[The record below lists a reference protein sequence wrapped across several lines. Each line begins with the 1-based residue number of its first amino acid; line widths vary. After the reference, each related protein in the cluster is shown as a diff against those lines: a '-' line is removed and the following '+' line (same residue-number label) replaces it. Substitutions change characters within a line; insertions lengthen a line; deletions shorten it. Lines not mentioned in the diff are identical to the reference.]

1 MKLQIEKP
9 VYGGAGLAHQIEGDD
24 AGRAVFVPFTLPGE
38 IVEAR
43 LLEQKN
49 EQKNGFGEA
58 SLIQVLTAS
67 KDRVQP
73 RCAHFGQCGGCQYQH
88 ATYSSQL
95 QMKSAILL
103 ETLERAGLSTLPAI
117 QIHAGEPWDYRNR
130 TRLRISELEETVRAG
145 YNRRGSNEFLPIHEC
160 PILSPLLWRTT
171 ETLLQLAA
179 KDSVAARW
187 LRATAEVDIF
197 TTGDEAKLQIT
208 FFIRKKQTGFDVLCE
223 QIRELIPELTGAGA
237 SLLTNGVTQRRSQS
251 PRPLE
256 SWGADGLAYRVTGE
270 DYWVSRGGFF
280 QVNRFLVEELVRIV
294 TAERKG
300 LLVWDL
306 YAGVG
311 LFSRALTR
319 SFQKVVAVEADA
331 YDLTNSFK
339 GSGRNAVEATTVEF
353 LRSAVVQRERPQL
366 IVMDPPRAGV
376 GAEVCALLTR
386 LAVPEI
392 VYVSCDPVT
401 LARDLKSLKAAGY
414 AIAELHMVDMFPQT
428 FHLETVVVLRMES

>member
-1 MKLQIEKP
+1 
-9 VYGGAGLAHQIEGDD
+9 
-24 AGRAVFVPFTLPGE
+24 
-38 IVEAR
+38 VE
-43 LLEQKN
+43 
-49 EQKNGFGEA
+49 
-58 SLIQVLTAS
+58 
-67 KDRVQP
+67 
-73 RCAHFGQCGGCQYQH
+73 
-88 ATYSSQL
+88 
-95 QMKSAILL
+95 
-103 ETLERAGLSTLPAI
+103 
-117 QIHAGEPWDYRNR
+117 
-130 TRLRISELEETVRAG
+130 
-145 YNRRGSNEFLPIHEC
+145 
-160 PILSPLLWRTT
+160 
-171 ETLLQLAA
+171 
-179 KDSVAARW
+179 
-187 LRATAEVDIF
+187 IF

-237 SLLTNGVTQRRSQS
+237 SLLTNAVTQRRSQS

-256 SWGADGLAYRVTGE
+256 SWGANGLAYHATGE

-300 LLVWDL
+300 LLAWDL

-331 YDLTNSFK
+331 SDLSKSFK

-353 LRSAVVQRERPQL
+353 LRGAVVQRERPQL

-376 GAEVCALLTR
+376 GAEVCALLTK

-414 AIAELHMVDMFPQT
+414 AIAELHLVDMFPQT